1 MKRWKLRVVRNVA
14 LAFLLSAP
22 LVSAQQ
28 MPTTDTLKKDIDALR
43 EDIRALRNDVQ
54 DIKAL
59 LQKQQQQPAQPPQNV
74 VLELGKSPSKGAR
87 TAKLTLVE
95 FSDYQ

>member
-1 MKRWKLRVVRNVA
+1 MKRWKPGVVLNVA
-14 LAFLLSAP
+14 LASLLSAP
-22 LVSAQQ
+22 LASAQQ

-43 EDIRALRNDVQ
+43 EDIRALRKDIQ

-59 LQKQQQQPAQPPQNV
+59 LQSRPAAVPPQNV
-74 VLELGKSPSKGAR
+74 VLDLGKNAFKGER

>member
-1 MKRWKLRVVRNVA
+1 MKRWKLRVVLNVA
-14 LAFLLSAP
+14 LASLLSAP
-22 LVSAQQ
+22 LASAQQ
-28 MPTTDTLKKDIDALR
+28 MPTTDTLKKDINALR
-43 EDIRALRNDVQ
+43 EDIQALRKDVQ

-59 LQKQQQQPAQPPQNV
+59 LQKQQQPAQPPQNV
-74 VLELGKSPSKGAR
+74 VLELGKSPVKGQR

>member
-1 MKRWKLRVVRNVA
+1 MKRWKLRVVLNVA
-14 LAFLLSAP
+14 LASLLSAP
-22 LVSAQQ
+22 LASAQQ
-28 MPTTDTLKKDIDALR
+28 MPTTDTLKKDINALR
-43 EDIRALRNDVQ
+43 EDIQALRKDVQ

-59 LQKQQQQPAQPPQNV
+59 LQKQQQPGQPPQNV
-74 VLELGKSPSKGAR
+74 VLELGKSPFKGAR

>member
-1 MKRWKLRVVRNVA
+1 MKRWKLCVVLNVA
-14 LAFLLSAP
+14 LASLLSAP
-22 LVSAQQ
+22 LASAQQ
-28 MPTTDTLKKDIDALR
+28 MPTTDTLKKDINALR
-43 EDIRALRNDVQ
+43 EDIQALRKDVQ

-59 LQKQQQQPAQPPQNV
+59 LQKQQQPAQAPQNV
-74 VLELGKSPSKGAR
+74 VLELGQRPSKGVR